1 MLMPRQAV
9 IPAGLLRTEGL
20 GRSVFQGALGAQQGM
35 TGAAALPSS
44 DPQQMGDRF
53 RSVVTAR
60 ATNEHAQNQRMF
72 DAAAGVVQAKSTTLP
87 ADMLAK
93 FKLEHSLIP
102 GNGDM
107 AKLAA
112 MIRRE
117 A

>member
-1 MLMPRQAV
+1 
-9 IPAGLLRTEGL
+9 
-20 GRSVFQGALGAQQGM
+20 
-35 TGAAALPSS
+35 
-44 DPQQMGDRF
+44 
-53 RSVVTAR
+53 
-60 ATNEHAQNQRMF
+60 MF